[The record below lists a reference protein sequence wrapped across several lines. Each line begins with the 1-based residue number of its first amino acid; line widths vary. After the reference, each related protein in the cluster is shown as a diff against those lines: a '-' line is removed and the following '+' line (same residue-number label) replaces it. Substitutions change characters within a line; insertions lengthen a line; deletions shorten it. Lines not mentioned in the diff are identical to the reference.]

1 MINQDFNEA
10 ADAYRKVRETIGALK
25 QEHAQVCTQIEEAE
39 AELKVLPLAP
49 LPFEDLKEAILEYI
63 DASGERYAERHV
75 KPALIDLATSCA
87 GGGYEPAVH
96 SMGKPISFAEID
108 GAITGAHAGLS
119 HVRIAHKGQ
128 SSFNDLALNYFV
140 GQLVREGLRKLMDR
154 MTPEDFGYGRI
165 HPDNV
170 GSGRRERRVS
180 IAALTDRIAQLKERK
195 RELAMKLAQLGTP
208 VGMELRK

>member
-1 MINQDFNEA
+1 MIKQDFNEA
-10 ADAYRKVRETIGALK
+10 ADAYRKVRETVAELK
-25 QEHAQVCTQIEEAE
+25 QEHAQVSTQIEEAE

-75 KPALIDLATSCA
+75 KPALIELATSCA
-87 GGGYEPAVH
+87 GGLEPAVH

-108 GAITGAHAGLS
+108 GAIAGSNASLS
-119 HVRIAHKGQ
+119 HVHLAHKGQ
-128 SSFNDLALNYFV
+128 PSFNDLALNYFV

-154 MTPEDFGYGRI
+154 MSPEDFGYDKI
-165 HPDNV
+165 HPDKV

-180 IAALTDRIAQLKERK
+180 IAALTDRIAMLKVHK
-195 RELAMKLAQLGTP
+195 GDLAIRLAQLGAP
-208 VGMELRK
+208 VGIVLQK

>member
-1 MINQDFNEA
+1 MIKQDFNEA
-10 ADAYRKVRETIGALK
+10 TDAYRKVRETIGALK
-25 QEHAQVCTQIEEAE
+25 EEHAQVSIQIEEAE

-63 DASGERYAERHV
+63 DASGERYAERYV

-87 GGGYEPAVH
+87 GGNEPAVQ

-108 GAITGAHAGLS
+108 GAITGRHSSLS
-119 HVRIAHKGQ
+119 HVRLAHKGQ

-154 MTPEDFGYGRI
+154 MTPEDFGYDKI
-165 HPDNV
+165 HPDKV

-180 IAALTDRIAQLKERK
+180 IAALTDRIAQLKAQQG
-195 RELAMKLAQLGTP
+195 ELAMKLAQLGTP
-208 VGMELRK
+208 VALGPRK

>member
-1 MINQDFNEA
+1 MIKQDFNEA

-25 QEHAQVCTQIEEAE
+25 EEHAQVSTQIEEAE

-75 KPALIDLATSCA
+75 KPALIELATSFA
-87 GGGYEPAVH
+87 GGTPIHGI
-96 SMGKPISFAEID
+96 GKPISFAEID
-108 GAITGAHAGLS
+108 GAITGADSYLS
-119 HVRIAHKGQ
+119 HVHIAHKAQ

-154 MTPEDFGYGRI
+154 MTPEDFGYDKI
-165 HPDNV
+165 HPDKV
-170 GSGRRERRVS
+170 GSSRRERRVS
-180 IAALTDRIAQLKERK
+180 IAALADRIAQLKAHK
-195 RELAMKLAQLGTP
+195 GDLAIRLAQLGAP
-208 VGMELRK
+208 VGMVLRK